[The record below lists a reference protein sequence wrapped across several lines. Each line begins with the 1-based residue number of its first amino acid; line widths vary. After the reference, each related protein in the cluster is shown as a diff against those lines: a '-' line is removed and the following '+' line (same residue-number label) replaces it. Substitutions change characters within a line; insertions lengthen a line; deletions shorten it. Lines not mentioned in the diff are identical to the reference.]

1 MSEGADD
8 QQLRRY
14 LLGQLAPADRE
25 SVVERLSRDELYF
38 DSAEAVEAELRDAFV
53 RGELKGHDRDD
64 FERHLLRTPR
74 QNEETVLARHL
85 TEALDRHRMEVLDR
99 PGPRIAMRTPRPAW
113 WIRVAAAAML
123 VIAVWLG
130 FDNRK
135 LRQELD
141 ALRPSVPDPRA
152 TRPAPDPAPS
162 PEIASLYLAGIVL
175 RGSEALPELVL
186 SPTAQLV
193 RLEADPELDGALRAE
208 LENPSGD
215 RVWTLALPP
224 KTASPIRIWLPA
236 DALSAGTY
244 TLRLTAAAPQRQALY
259 RFRVSRASAHSPSTT
274 KPAQ

>member
-25 SVVERLSRDELYF
+25 SVVERLSRDEPYF

-53 RGELKGHDRDD
+53 RGELTGRDRDD
-64 FERHLLRTPR
+64 FERHLLQTPR

-85 TEALDRHRMEVLDR
+85 TEVLDR
-99 PGPRIAMRTPRPAW
+99 PGLRMAARTPRPVW
-113 WIRVAAAAML
+113 WLAVAAAAMV

-141 ALRPSVPDPRA
+141 ALRRSVPAPRA
-152 TRPAPDPAPS
+152 ARPSLIPAPS

-175 RGSEALPELVL
+175 RRSEALPELVL

-193 RLEADPELDGALRAE
+193 RLEADTELDGALRAE
-208 LENPSGD
+208 LENPSGA
-215 RVWTLALPP
+215 RVWALPLPP
-224 KTASPIRIWLPA
+224 KTSSPIRIWLPA

-244 TLRLTAAAPQRQALY
+244 TLRLTAAAPERQAVY
-259 RFRVSRASAHSPSTT
+259 RFRVSRANAHSPSTT